1 MFFLA
6 PKTQNELTMAPSRY
20 FFFLM
25 EVIKDHSFAMQIVRC
40 TRKSSLMI
48 FKFLISVT
56 IMKKETFFPLAG
68 ASRRST
74 GRQPVERGALECAR
88 WSSPAGH

>member
-1 MFFLA
+1 
-6 PKTQNELTMAPSRY
+6 
-20 FFFLM
+20 
-25 EVIKDHSFAMQIVRC
+25 MQIVRC

-74 GRQPVERGALECAR
+74 GRQPVERGALECAP
-88 WSSPAGH
+88 WSSPAGPCWRRRRCHRQPKDRGPKPQGQEL